1 MRAQAARFLISSS
14 RFAGGDLLRMAS
26 NAVVLRRWTHVLSV
40 DMDVDWRAR
49 PAETFRQVQEFLRRR
64 VPQNGGVCVSSARV
78 RADGRSSRQP
88 PPARSSARVVDLLVL
103 RRTRRS
109 PYPRA
114 VHRAAQP
121 ALFQLPV
128 SLTCASV
135 AHVFLTH
142 EPLAPD
148 YGGSSSVAAFARS
161 QRDYLRWPP
170 VPVPGLTRPLSA
182 SRVPRLSLG
191 PRACPAP
198 SPTLRSSVQPTPH
211 APLPT
216 GMPLPRTLPRSSTDA
231 HVTHSRVA
239 GPERARLASALLADA
254 VLGPLLRQRE

>member
-1 MRAQAARFLISSS
+1 
-14 RFAGGDLLRMAS
+14 MAS
-26 NAVVLRRWTHVLSV
+26 NAVVLRRWTHVLSI

-49 PAETFRQVQEFLRRR
+49 PAETFRRVQEFLRRR
-64 VPQNGGVCVSSARV
+64 VPQNGGVCVSPARV

-103 RRTRRS
+103 RRTQRS
-109 PYPRA
+109 PYPPRCPPRRTTGSLSASCVIDVCIRSSRIPNARTSGARLRRLIERCGVRA
-114 VHRAAQP
+114 KPARLPEVATRAR
-121 ALFQLPV
+121 
-128 SLTCASV
+128 
-135 AHVFLTH
+135 
-142 EPLAPD
+142 
-148 YGGSSSVAAFARS
+148 ARS
-161 QRDYLRWPP
+161 HP
-170 VPVPGLTRPLSA
+170 PLSA
-182 SRVPRLSLG
+182 SRVPRLSLR

-216 GMPLPRTLPRSSTDA
+216 GMPLPRILPRSSTDA